1 MSMHRRFYT
10 IFILPH
16 AHARFRK
23 LHLSRNFVVV
33 SCGLLVLGLLGGG
46 LAPHLL
52 FRVQAQSV
60 VLADLEA
67 QNRTLRQHRNQFENT
82 LEAMAQRLD
91 QVESQAT
98 RLAREVG
105 LKQLPGE
112 RPAAGGALLSYAD
125 SDPRVLDEEIQ
136 ALGSRLHT
144 LDLSFRTIDQAWQE
158 RSKVLA
164 HTPSL
169 IPVMGF
175 FSDGFGWR
183 KDPITGQRAFHDGM
197 DIVASTGTPVRAPA
211 DGVVTSAGRRSG
223 YGKAVDLS
231 HGFGLGTR
239 FGHLSAVLVRPG
251 QRVRRGD
258 TIGRVGSTGRSTG
271 PHLHYE
277 VFKEGRHVNPRRYLS
292 HQD

>member
-1 MSMHRRFYT
+1 MRRRFYT

-23 LHLSRNFVVV
+23 LHLSRNFVAV
-33 SCGLLVLGLLGGG
+33 SCGLLALGLVGGG

-67 QNRTLRQHRNQFENT
+67 ENRALRDHKSRFETT
-82 LEAMAQRLD
+82 LEQMAERLD

-105 LKQLPGE
+105 LNQLPE
-112 RPAAGGALLSYAD
+112 QRPAAGGALVAYPE
-125 SDPRVLDEEIQ
+125 SDPRVVDEEIQ
-136 ALGSRLHT
+136 ALGNRLHAI
-144 LDLSFRTIDQAWQE
+144 DLSFETIDQAWQE
-158 RSKVLA
+158 RAKVLA

-169 IPVMGF
+169 LPVTGF

-183 KDPITGQRAFHDGM
+183 KDPITGERAFHEGL
-197 DIVASTGTPVRAPA
+197 DIVAQTGTQVLAPA
-211 DGVVTSAGRRSG
+211 DGVVISAGRNSS

-251 QRVRRGD
+251 QRVQRGD
-258 TIGRVGSTGRSTG
+258 VIGRVGSTGRSTG

-277 VFKEGRHVNPRRYLS
+277 VLKEGRHVNPRRYLPPA
-292 HQD
+292 QD